1 MDYLIT
7 GSVQLCQD
15 AASRSSKIDCV
26 AQSEPFIKTERQLKK
41 SSESMK

>member
-1 MDYLIT
+1 MDYLIA